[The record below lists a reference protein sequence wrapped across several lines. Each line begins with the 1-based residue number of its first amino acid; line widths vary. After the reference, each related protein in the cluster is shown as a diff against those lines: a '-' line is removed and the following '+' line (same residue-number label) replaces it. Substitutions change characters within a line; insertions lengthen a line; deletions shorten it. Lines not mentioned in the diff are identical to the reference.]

1 MTTKE
6 KLKKML
12 IDCGMLDSQ
21 ADEVLGE
28 AIPQIESLTP
38 NYRITWDRPASEYP
52 DALYN
57 AMWLPLRDAALKWID
72 KNAPQAWFRPMFE

>member
-12 IDCGMLDSQ
+12 TECGMSDSE
-21 ADEVLGE
+21 ADDVLKEV
-28 AIPQIESLTP
+28 IPRIESLMP
-38 NYRITWDRPASEYP
+38 GITWDRPANEYP

-57 AMWLPLRDAALKWID
+57 DVMWLPLRDAALKWID
-72 KNAPQAWFRPMFE
+72 KNAPQAWFRSMFE